1 MIMIQ
6 RTRRAILKD
15 LGILS
20 ATPLMGSFGLSL
32 FSSESLFAQAVGG
45 KPLKFLAI
53 SFPHGAVNGD
63 WEPKRLPD
71 GSLSLLDSS
80 ILAPLEPFKNRLAI
94 FSGLGHETLK
104 PTGSLSPVS
113 THAGLAASFTG
124 LATADSMGASASID
138 YVLSQKL
145 YQADK
150 VLRAGCFL
158 AYNPEQGL
166 SDKRSEICFSGA
178 GESNRLS
185 AIAHPQRTFD
195 KAFAGFTS
203 STPMA
208 EDIAKQRTESQ
219 INDLVAKQLARLEKR
234 LNGDERN
241 LLLKHLETIEGLGKK
256 VNEFTCE
263 TKPTVNTS
271 GFTASETSM
280 AALTQRQADV
290 VAAALAC
297 GTVSLASIEIMSHS
311 HGTYN
316 MSTVLKN
323 DPRTAIKDPSP
334 LLNTSNFHNEI
345 AHMLN
350 TKGNFKTE
358 EQRAFNQSQRWF
370 MEQIAYIL
378 GQLETRGVLDSTLV
392 MIGTEMG
399 HPQHFGDAAIFMLAG
414 GGFKMGRWFEHKA
427 EKVQTY
433 QHRCTPHNHLL
444 VSVAQRFGLNVNAF
458 GDSRFTGGLPADTRG
473 QVLEPLV

>member
-1 MIMIQ
+1 MRQ

-20 ATPLMGSFGLSL
+20 ATPLLGSFGLSL
-32 FSSESLFAQAVGG
+32 FPMEQIFAQTTGG

-71 GSLSLLDSS
+71 GSVTLLESK

-94 FSGLGHETLK
+94 FSGLGHENLK
-104 PTGSLSPVS
+104 PVGSLSS
-113 THAGLAASFTG
+113 ISAHAGLAASFTG
-124 LATADSMGASASID
+124 HATGDSLGASASID
-138 YVLSQKL
+138 YALSQKL

-150 VLRAGCFL
+150 VLRVGCFL
-158 AYNPEQGL
+158 SYNAAQGL
-166 SDKRSEICFSGA
+166 DDRPSEICYSGA

-185 AIAHPQRTFD
+185 VIAHPQKSFE

-203 STPMA
+203 SAPTPEETAKQQA
-208 EDIAKQRTESQ
+208 EDT
-219 INDLVAKQLARLEKR
+219 INKLVQKQLSRLEKR
-234 LNGDERN
+234 LKGDERN
-241 LLLKHLETIEGLGKK
+241 LLLKHLETIEGLGKGVK
-256 VNEFTCE
+256 DFTCQ
-263 TKPTVNTS
+263 TKPTVDTS

-297 GTVSLASIEIMSHS
+297 GTVSLASIEIMSRS
-311 HGTYN
+311 HGSYN
-316 MSTVLKN
+316 MSAVIKN
-323 DPRTAIKDPSP
+323 DPRTAIKDPSA
-334 LLNTSNFHNEI
+334 LLNSTNFHNDV
-345 AHMLN
+345 AHRLS
-350 TKGNFKTE
+350 TEGNFNTE
-358 EQRAFNQSQRWF
+358 EQRAFNQSQSWY

-378 GQLETRGVLDSTLV
+378 GQLETRGVLDSTVV

-444 VSVAQRFGLNVNAF
+444 VNVAQRFGLNVNTF

-473 QVLEPLV
+473 QMLEPVS